1 MVTGKRKDPPE
12 GYLMPWS
19 HTTSSL
25 CPVFAVSG
33 SSLSSGVMEELT
45 VFFSPEPQD
54 SFGTLSSQITCS
66 GSGSSPSP
74 QSRLCKPRLFAFPPG
89 LSRHRQVLQ
98 YLGNE

>member
-12 GYLMPWS
+12 GYLIPWS

-45 VFFSPEPQD
+45 LSFYTLAPGLIRD
-54 SFGTLSSQITCS
+54 SKQSDHVQWLWFLSLSSEQALQIPPVCF
-66 GSGSSPSP
+66 SSW
-74 QSRLCKPRLFAFPPG
+74 AI
-89 LSRHRQVLQ
+89 
-98 YLGNE
+98 